1 MAVKHVRGKVI
12 PIKDHI
18 IVQDM
23 EFGERRTRVGLIIPG
38 DDGIDRGIRPRWGK
52 VYAVGHEQKEIV
64 PGQWVLVTHG
74 RWTQGVDV
82 TSPEGESVTI
92 RRVDNK
98 DILLVSDEHPGAD
111 ESVQQARRH
120 DV

>member
-1 MAVKHVRGKVI
+1 MAIAHVKGKVI
-12 PIKDHI
+12 PVKDHI

-38 DDGIDRGIRPRWGK
+38 DDGLDRGIRPRWAK
-52 VYAVGHEQKEIV
+52 VYAVGRLQNEIKN
-64 PGQWVLVTHG
+64 GQWVLISHG

-82 TSPEGESVTI
+82 TGDDGKSVTI

-111 ESVQQARRH
+111 ETIQQAHRH
-120 DV
+120 DI

>member
-1 MAVKHVRGKVI
+1 MAVVHVKGKVT
-12 PIKDHI
+12 PVRDHV

-52 VYAVGHEQKEIV
+52 VYAVGHEQEDV
-64 PGQWVLVTHG
+64 TAGQWVLVSHG

-82 TSPEGESVTI
+82 TDNDGSTVTI
-92 RRVDNK
+92 RRVDSK

-111 ESVQQARRH
+111 ESITQAHRH
-120 DV
+120 DI